1 MVIVGLPA
9 TVELEMYGGS
19 ELRLDDRLA
28 ILGGCHTTC
37 LRLRI
42 SILKWKQCRYYIS
55 DAFRAIIEIMIG
67 FRSVI
72 WSKIEVIDA

>member
-1 MVIVGLPA
+1 MPNGRSYGAILRDKDLMAMGGLPV

-28 ILGGCHTTC
+28 ILGGCQTTC

-42 SILKWKQCRYYIS
+42 SIMKWKQCWFYIQNH
-55 DAFRAIIEIMIG
+55 
-67 FRSVI
+67 
-72 WSKIEVIDA
+72 